1 MERSQK
7 PHDNSHLLVYHCY
20 LIYSGLFSSAAIVSQ
35 DTTLRQ
41 SIRRSV
47 TEQSKLLDSLG
58 TAHMEQ
64 ELQSRVLTI
73 TKKNSNAMT
82 EETGVE
88 TSMTEDDINYLDI
101 VMNELH
107 SK

>member
-1 MERSQK
+1 
-7 PHDNSHLLVYHCY
+7 
-20 LIYSGLFSSAAIVSQ
+20 
-35 DTTLRQ
+35 
-41 SIRRSV
+41 
-47 TEQSKLLDSLG
+47 
-58 TAHMEQ
+58 MEQ

-73 TKKNSNAMT
+73 TKKNSDAMT

>member
-1 MERSQK
+1 
-7 PHDNSHLLVYHCY
+7 
-20 LIYSGLFSSAAIVSQ
+20 
-35 DTTLRQ
+35 
-41 SIRRSV
+41 
-47 TEQSKLLDSLG
+47 
-58 TAHMEQ
+58 MEQ

-88 TSMTEDDINYLDI
+88 TSMTEDDIKNYLDI

>member
-1 MERSQK
+1 
-7 PHDNSHLLVYHCY
+7 
-20 LIYSGLFSSAAIVSQ
+20 
-35 DTTLRQ
+35 
-41 SIRRSV
+41 
-47 TEQSKLLDSLG
+47 
-58 TAHMEQ
+58 MEQ